1 MEENQHALRILVVD
15 NYDSFTFNL
24 VHLLHECG
32 HTATVWR
39 NDKFELTDVAAFD
52 KILLSPGPGIP
63 QEAGLLLDVIR
74 QYGESKS
81 ILGICLGLQ
90 AIAEVYGGSLYNL
103 AKPVHGVSTTMVV
116 TDPHEP
122 VFAGLPASFSVGRY
136 HSWAV
141 AKDGLPSALRI
152 TAEDEGAVIM
162 GLTHKTLDVRGLQ
175 FHPESVMTE
184 HGKEIIANWLAI

>member
-39 NDKFELTDVAAFD
+39 NDKFELEDVAAFD

-74 QYGESKS
+74 HYGKSKS

-103 AKPVHGVSTTMVV
+103 AKPVHGVATALTVK
-116 TDPHEP
+116 DAQEP

-141 AKDGLPSALRI
+141 AKEGLPPALRV
-152 TAEDEGAVIM
+152 TAEDENGVIM
-162 GLTHKTLDVRGLQ
+162 GLAHETLDVRGLQ

-184 HGKEIIANWLAI
+184 HGKAIIENWLAI